1 MTVEQAKQ
9 EYEDALQKARDARQR
24 ATYAQM
30 EAIRLEFDAQVKRT
44 AYIEAKYRSENET
57 NR

>member
-9 EYEDALQKARDARQR
+9 EYEDALQKARDARQK

-44 AYIEAKYRSENET
+44 TYMEAKYQENQK
-57 NR
+57 